1 MYLIKFGQEY
11 QQWVNSVQEANQVAS
26 FLIANGRTGIT
37 VERY

>member
-11 QQWVNSVQEANQVAS
+11 QQWANSIAETNQITS
-26 FLIANGRTGIT
+26 FLIAAGRTGIT